1 MLSQTYLPLH
11 NSVVQVDRPHHPH
24 MRAEEAGTEGFSPK
38 SLEVTPVLFS
48 LRHS

>member
-24 MRAEEAGTEGFSPK
+24 MRAEEAGTEGLSPK